1 MSNRKASFEVRVAKD
16 TFKFN
21 AAHFVAFQGF
31 RERLHGHTY
40 TASVRLIGSNK
51 ICSDGY
57 VLDYGDVKKVTAKV
71 CKELNEHFLCPML
84 SDVLRISI
92 EKDPTKET
100 QQGSVTIICE
110 DRARFVFPES
120 DCILLPIVH
129 ATSEELDMYLWQRI
143 LQRLDVN
150 VLRKRGIETLEITVA
165 EAPGQDAVFLKDIP
179 DAISES
185 QPILDVRDFID
196 GASLE
201 PSACSSA
208 AIKRYR
214 RPSAI

>member
-110 DRARFVFPES
+110 DGARFVFPES

-129 ATSEELDMYLWQRI
+129 ATSEELAMYLWQRI
-143 LQRLDVN
+143 LQGLDVD
-150 VLRKRGIETLEITVA
+150 VLRKRGIETLEVSQNQGTILLTLISIVQHLILKPSITIADHCGRSPWTRSLVPKRH
-165 EAPGQDAVFLKDIP
+165 PG
-179 DAISES
+179 
-185 QPILDVRDFID
+185 
-196 GASLE
+196 
-201 PSACSSA
+201 
-208 AIKRYR
+208 RY
-214 RPSAI
+214 I

>member
-1 MSNRKASFEVRVAKD
+1 V
-16 TFKFN
+16 T
-21 AAHFVAFQGF
+21 
-31 RERLHGHTY
+31 T
-40 TASVRLIGSNK
+40 K
-51 ICSDGY
+51 I
-57 VLDYGDVKKVTAKV
+57 
-71 CKELNEHFLCPML
+71 CKELNEHFLPPRF
-84 SDVLRISI
+84 SDVLKINI
-92 EKDPTKET
+92 EKDLAKET

-150 VLRKRGIETLEITVA
+150 VLRKRGIETLEVSQHQGTILLTLISIVQHLIFNHQLPLQITVA